1 MQVVVTGA
9 SGFIGSHLV
18 DSLLDA
24 GYNVRAVARRLPG
37 LISTSALQILD
48 CRSIVLI
55 LKIALI

>member
-24 GYNVRAVARRLPG
+24 GFNVRAVARRYLCFPRLFFPERPFPDPAFPKG
-37 LISTSALQILD
+37 
-48 CRSIVLI
+48 IVGPV
-55 LKIALI
+55 